1 MQTGMYCFTKRRFFF
16 LLLFFQCTHCPN
28 FKIKYS
34 ISSWIFPK
42 KNFEK
47 RNEPFH
53 YILKITIYRKSQVVF
68 TVLGR
73 KFVPYRLWSGFAVFF
88 FFFFFLFTCESE
100 TDVVWGVRIFRC
112 PSPYFTS
119 DKGRWESLDYNTAP
133 YISNRGFT
141 RLTFTWGWVW

>member
-1 MQTGMYCFTKRRFFF
+1 MQTGTYCFTERRFFF
-16 LLLFFQCTHCPN
+16 ILLFFQCTHCPN

-88 FFFFFLFTCESE
+88 FSFFFFLPVRVRQMLFEVYESF
-100 TDVVWGVRIFRC
+100 VALPLI
-112 PSPYFTS
+112 
-119 DKGRWESLDYNTAP
+119 SLQTKDAENP
-133 YISNRGFT
+133 
-141 RLTFTWGWVW
+141 